1 MNTTNHPADYLDTM
15 QAAALTYLRKHESQ
29 HLGRSQALL
38 DAAVEHLQLMGV
50 PQHTAERLVTRAS
63 DQLESL
69 KGHRFLDIDAS
80 TGDVVVV
87 VNPATGQR
95 YRIPVQEIFDA
106 LIDED
111 PGTRQ
116 AASR

>member
-1 MNTTNHPADYLDTM
+1 MTTANHPADYLDTM
-15 QAAALTYLRKHESQ
+15 QAAALTHLRRHECE
-29 HLGRSQALL
+29 HLGHSQALL
-38 DAAVEHLQLMGV
+38 TCAAERLQLMGV
-50 PQHTAERLVTRAS
+50 PQHTAERLVARAH
-63 DQLESL
+63 DQLEAL

-80 TGDVVVV
+80 PGDVVVL
-87 VNPATGQR
+87 VNPAAGLR

-116 AASR
+116 NASR

>member
-1 MNTTNHPADYLDTM
+1 MSNGTTTDYLDAM
-15 QAAALTYLRKHESQ
+15 QASAFAFLQRREAE
-29 HLGRSQALL
+29 HLGRSQELFDRTVDYL
-38 DAAVEHLQLMGV
+38 KQMGV
-50 PQHTAERLVTRAS
+50 PQHTSERLVARAS
-63 DQLESL
+63 DQLEAV

-80 TGDVVVV
+80 TGDVVVL

-95 YRIPVQEIFDA
+95 YCIPVVEIFEA

-116 AASR
+116 TASR

>member
-1 MNTTNHPADYLDTM
+1 MNTTNHPNDYLDAM
-15 QAAALTYLRKHESQ
+15 QAAAFAFLQRHEGE
-29 HLGRSQALL
+29 HLGHSQQLFNRGVEYLL
-38 DAAVEHLQLMGV
+38 QMGV
-50 PQHTAERLVTRAS
+50 PQHTSERLVARAA
-63 DQLESL
+63 DQLEAV

-80 TGDVVVV
+80 TGDVVVL
-87 VNPATGQR
+87 VNPATGLR

-116 AASR
+116 NASR